1 MAYGGSHKMSRHI
14 ILGLLISAFLLG
26 CVDGGG
32 STTSSSGATSAV
44 TTGTGATSAAEA
56 TPTISGTPF
65 TSVVAGTAYSF
76 TPASADPSGAALTFN
91 VKNAPSWAA
100 FDTATGELS
109 GTPTAA
115 DVGTYSNIIIA
126 ASDGTMSVAL
136 PAFKIAVTQ
145 IADGSATLS
154 WLAPTENTNG
164 TPLLNLAGYRIYYGT
179 STTAMTQS
187 VQIANPGIAT
197 YVVSNLP
204 PATWYFEVR
213 AYTSANVESSASAV
227 VSKTID

>member
-1 MAYGGSHKMSRHI
+1 M
-14 ILGLLISAFLLG
+14 
-26 CVDGGG
+26 
-32 STTSSSGATSAV
+32 
-44 TTGTGATSAAEA
+44 
-56 TPTISGTPF
+56 
-65 TSVVAGTAYSF
+65 
-76 TPASADPSGAALTFN
+76 
-91 VKNAPSWAA
+91 
-100 FDTATGELS
+100 
-109 GTPTAA
+109 
-115 DVGTYSNIIIA
+115 
-126 ASDGTMSVAL
+126 

-145 IADGSATLS
+145 IANGSATLS

-179 STTAMTQS
+179 SMTAMTQS
-187 VQIANPGIAT
+187 VQIANPGIDT